1 MKSRSDKIEF
11 MIYNNPDE
19 VIEELFESI
28 LSKCQIWLEKT
39 MRGSD
44 FVFD

>member
-1 MKSRSDKIEF
+1 MKSRSDNIEF
-11 MIYNNPDE
+11 MIYNKPDE

-28 LSKCQIWLEKT
+28 LRKCQIWLKKT
-39 MRGSD
+39 IRGSD

>member
-1 MKSRSDKIEF
+1 MKSRSDNIEF
-11 MIYNNPDE
+11 MIYNNPNE

-28 LSKCQIWLEKT
+28 LRKCQIWLEKT
-39 MRGSD
+39 IRGSD